1 MPAPR
6 SANATA
12 RSWRSAPTAS
22 RSKRRPGTARHRDVC
37 PGLLDAGRRGRVPR
51 RRGAVAVVVHPGSA
65 LTESLWKET
74 EGFATWV
81 LSQLRPLYLFVDEID
96 ERLRAGAKREAVLC
110 A

>member
-1 MPAPR
+1 M
-6 SANATA
+6 
-12 RSWRSAPTAS
+12 
-22 RSKRRPGTARHRDVC
+22 
-37 PGLLDAGRRGRVPR
+37 
-51 RRGAVAVVVHPGSA
+51 HPGSA